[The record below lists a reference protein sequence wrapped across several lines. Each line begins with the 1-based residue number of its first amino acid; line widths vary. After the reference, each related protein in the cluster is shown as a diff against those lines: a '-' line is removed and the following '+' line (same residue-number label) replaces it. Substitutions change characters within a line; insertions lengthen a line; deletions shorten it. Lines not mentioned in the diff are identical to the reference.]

1 MLNGTLHVGD
11 VVIAEGGRRARVT
24 GFGDGDL
31 LQVRHHGAIDG
42 ITCDA
47 REIRRVDSWWNTAQK
62 RSAFIGPRVVRRRS
76 GLRSTMGAA
85 AAARRAK
92 ARRAAA
98 AAGRRTNETGA
109 T

>member
-1 MLNGTLHVGD
+1 M
-11 VVIAEGGRRARVT
+11 IAEGGRRARVT
-24 GFGDGDL
+24 GFGDGNSV
-31 LQVRHHGAIDG
+31 QVRHHGAIDG

-62 RSAFIGPRVVRRRS
+62 RSAFTGPRVVRRRS

-98 AAGRRTNETGA
+98 TADRRTNETGA